1 MPKGPRREKRP
12 AGVIGTAV
20 SVADRRSGKIK
31 SFITAAALIGVVAV
45 TLAWVG
51 LLLRGALW
59 LIGK

>member
-12 AGVIGTAV
+12 ADVIGAAV
-20 SVADRRSGKIK
+20 SAADRRSGKIR
-31 SFITAAALIGVVAV
+31 FLTTAVALAGVVAV